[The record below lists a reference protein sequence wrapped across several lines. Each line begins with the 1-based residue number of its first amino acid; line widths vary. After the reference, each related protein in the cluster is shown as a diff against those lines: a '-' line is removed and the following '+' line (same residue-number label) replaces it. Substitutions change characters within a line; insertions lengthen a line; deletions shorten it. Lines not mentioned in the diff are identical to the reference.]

1 MGKTILTPTQY
12 NFLEYAQ
19 ADEEINR
26 WFYLTGGTAL
36 SEFYLQHRLSEDIDL
51 FSESMVNDIKIDN
64 FLKKITSKLKIKKI
78 SKDHIMGLFVY
89 KLLLN
94 KGETLKVD
102 FNEYAFK
109 PVEVS
114 KLKFG
119 KLSVDSFYDIAIN
132 KVYSITGR
140 FQNRDFIDLYFI
152 LKKDEFSLEQ
162 LLNRVEDKFNTKID
176 EFYFSSQL
184 LRAVDLPKAYP
195 KMLEPFNFGEMV
207 EFFKKEARRLGKKA
221 IKI

>member
-1 MGKTILTPTQY
+1 
-12 NFLEYAQ
+12 EYAQ

-94 KGETLKVD
+94 TGETLKVD

-132 KVYSITGR
+132 KAYSITGR

-152 LKKDEFSLEQ
+152 LKRDEFSLEQ